1 MPSVRLEMREEQQ
14 RASSGAVLFEHRLV
28 CLYFI
33 RFKEAASLLVQIGN
47 RDLESLDKTI
57 HHDARGGRT
66 GFGSGS
72 HGLEERNSLS
82 FDQGC
87 HSLSQVNP
95 KISK

>member
-1 MPSVRLEMREEQQ
+1 MSSLRLEMGEEQQ

-72 HGLEERNSLS
+72 HGLEERSSLS